1 MHKLINYVCDKLE
14 ELEDKVGKGEKLSMQ
29 EIEYMDMLAH
39 TKKNLLKGEEM
50 MDGEYSM
57 ADRSYARGRGRG
69 AKRDAMGRYSARMSY
84 DDAPRHIMSY
94 DDGMRDMA
102 DTIRRMM
109 PDMPDD
115 VKHDAQ
121 IFVKKLEHMM

>member
-1 MHKLINYVCDKLE
+1 MHKLIDYVCDKLE

-69 AKRDAMGRYSARMSY
+69 AKRDAMGRYSSRMSY
-84 DDAPRHIMSY
+84 DDAPRYIMSY
-94 DDGMRDMA
+94 DDGMRNMA
-102 DTIRRMM
+102 DSIRRMM

-121 IFVKKLEHMM
+121 TFVKKLEHVM

>member
-1 MHKLINYVCDKLE
+1 MHKLIDYVCDKLE

-69 AKRDAMGRYSARMSY
+69 AKRDAMGRYSSRMSY
-84 DDAPRHIMSY
+84 DDAPRHMMSY
-94 DDGMRDMA
+94 DDGMRNMA
-102 DTIRRMM
+102 DSIRRMM

-121 IFVKKLEHMM
+121 MFVKKLEHMM

>member
-1 MHKLINYVCDKLE
+1 MHKLIDYVCDKLE

-84 DDAPRHIMSY
+84 DDAPRHMMSY
-94 DDGMRDMA
+94 DDGVRNMTDSIKSMMA
-102 DTIRRMM
+102 
-109 PDMPDD
+109 DMPDD
-115 VKHDAQ
+115 VRRDAQ
-121 IFVKKLEHMM
+121 DFVNKLERKM